1 MEWYWWVLIVVV
13 IVVGGTIKLKF
24 LGKWL
29 ANRKKNEVQY
39 SDDE

>member
-1 MEWYWWVLIVVV
+1 MEWYWWVLIVVL
-13 IVVGGTIKLKF
+13 IVAGGTIKLKF

-29 ANRKKNEVQY
+29 ANRKKNEVQF